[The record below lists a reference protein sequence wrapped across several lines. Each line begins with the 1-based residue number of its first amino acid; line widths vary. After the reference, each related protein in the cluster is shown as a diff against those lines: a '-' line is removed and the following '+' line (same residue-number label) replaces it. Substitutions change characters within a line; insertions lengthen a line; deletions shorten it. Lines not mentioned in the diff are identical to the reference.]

1 MPDEPK
7 TLSDDELL
15 FRQVNPGWVRDG
27 RVTSQAFRPTPKDAG
42 LLSVDRASLTTPESS
57 FRLFTE
63 GLRLPSAGTWA
74 VTVHECSAQSLPVV
88 EDSLTSPPEPVAN
101 PAHAVISYKG
111 VASNSQVES
120 KGQKL
125 ARCAHAR
132 GRLFPPTSPSQGSG
146 AA

>member
-1 MPDEPK
+1 MPNELK

-27 RVTSQAFRPTPKDAG
+27 RVSSQAFRPTPKDAG
-42 LLSVDRASLTTPESS
+42 LLSVDRASLATAESS
-57 FRLFTE
+57 FLLFTE
-63 GLRLPSAGTWA
+63 SLRLPSAGTWA
-74 VTVHECSAQSLPVV
+74 VTVHECSAQGLPVI
-88 EDSLTSPPEPVAN
+88 EDPLTCPPEAAAN

-111 VASNSQVES
+111 VSSNSQVES

-132 GRLFPPTSPSQGSG
+132 GRLFPPPEAKS
-146 AA
+146 A